1 MNNYS
6 LVYPSVP
13 LGQYIPAYLQATDY
27 LNNNKPTG
35 NPDVKTDTN
44 PSLLTQFG
52 DFWNSD
58 AGKGLM
64 GAGGLVGGLMD
75 AFTNYGAYR
84 QNKKNMA
91 LQREIGQY
99 NLGRMKSEN
108 ARIDKQRDDIT
119 NSWKN
124 GQVI

>member
-1 MNNYS
+1 MNS
-6 LVYPSVP
+6 LVNMSAPEGTFSRYTMPVDEYLRSTRPTSLIEAQNSVS
-13 LGQYIPAYLQATDY
+13 
-27 LNNNKPTG
+27 
-35 NPDVKTDTN
+35 

-52 DFWNSD
+52 DFWNSNT
-58 AGKGLM
+58 GKGLI

-108 ARIDKQRDDIT
+108 ARIDRQRDDIT

>member
-6 LVYPSVP
+6 LVDPSVL

-27 LNNNKPTG
+27 LNNNK
-35 NPDVKTDTN
+35 